1 MRSASAK
8 SRERKGPTS
17 ATVEGPPM
25 FMKTMAVGPEREVRS
40 CMTGGTTVAIE
51 RTGEVGSHGG
61 VSGMCLRVGVEGL
74 WRRAMEARSAM
85 AKGDSAVS
93 TTEDVGGQR

>member
-40 CMTGGTTVAIE
+40 CVTGGTTVAIE
-51 RTGEVGSHGG
+51 RACEVGSHGG
-61 VSGMCLRVGVEGL
+61 VRSVYLRGVEGL
-74 WRRAMEARSAM
+74 GRRAMENRKAM
-85 AKGDSAVS
+85 AKV
-93 TTEDVGGQR
+93 VGLL